1 MLCSVFFVT
10 FSFKL
15 SEKKRLVYKHLLLL
29 SVAIMLGYHYSV

>member
-10 FSFKL
+10 FS

-29 SVAIMLGYHYSV
+29 SVAIMLGYHCSV